1 MTQMTA
7 RQKGDGQ
14 SMSEF
19 DLIKRLFAPMA
30 DPVSSGDLQDDAA
43 CYSPPAK
50 HDLIISTDALVSG
63 VHFPENAPPEM
74 VAARLVGANVSD
86 LAAKGARPV
95 GCVLTL
101 CVGPHWDSAYLEAF
115 AQALKTQLETYAM
128 PLWGGDTVSGPT
140 ALVSLSVHGVVPH
153 GEMLTRKGAGP
164 AEDVYVTGTIGDGF
178 LGLKEVQSGVPA
190 AGNVASSAYCAYASP
205 TPPLEFGQKL
215 RQLATACMDVS
226 DGLAADLDHLCAA
239 SGVAMDITLADI
251 PLSEAGAAY
260 LSGGGE
266 WQDLLSGGDDY
277 QLIFCAAASMRDDL
291 VALAQACQLQ
301 LTRIGVSKTVQSNDF
316 KANFVDPRGKS
327 LVIDL
332 RGYRHF

>member
-190 AGNVASSAYCAYASP
+190 AGNVASSAYCAYASQHRRLNLARSCANWQ
-205 TPPLEFGQKL
+205 PLVWMCRTDWPQIWIIYAPHRGSPW
-215 RQLATACMDVS
+215 TS
-226 DGLAADLDHLCAA
+226 
-239 SGVAMDITLADI
+239 
-251 PLSEAGAAY
+251 LSPIY
-260 LSGGGE
+260 R
-266 WQDLLSGGDDY
+266 Y
-277 QLIFCAAASMRDDL
+277 QRRERLIFLAVVSGRTCS
-291 VALAQACQLQ
+291 VAVM
-301 LTRIGVSKTVQSNDF
+301 IIS
-316 KANFVDPRGKS
+316 
-327 LVIDL
+327 
-332 RGYRHF
+332 